1 MLLFVR
7 YQVILFGV
15 GGNRVAR
22 RRHRPSALLALLL
35 APAAVFFAA
44 GADVHPGSATAASN
58 ADSGK
63 TCCLEL
69 VSATPIADDVSA
81 VAFAASRMPVA
92 SRWRVDVRS
101 RFLPVGKAPEIGLQV
116 KTILV
121 ERSISLA
128 FPEIQNMGGV
138 RPDSLRWHPEGLAV
152 DVMIPNPGSAE
163 GIALGNQIVA
173 YVLKNAE
180 RFGIQDA
187 IWRGVYYTP
196 SGPRGSAGGHFDHV
210 HVTTTGGGYPTG
222 EEVYYR

>member
-15 GGNRVAR
+15 GGHRVSR
-22 RRHRPSALLALLL
+22 RRHRPSVLLALLV

-44 GADVHPGSATAASN
+44 GADVHPDSAKVKPEAA
-58 ADSGK
+58 
-63 TCCLEL
+63 CCLEL

-81 VAFAASRMPVA
+81 IAFAASRMPVA
-92 SRWRVDVRS
+92 SRWRVDVQS
-101 RFLPVGKAPEIGLQV
+101 RFLPVGKAPEKGLQV

-138 RPDSLRWHPEGLAV
+138 RPDGLRWHPEGLAV
-152 DVMIPNPGSAE
+152 DVMIPDPGSAE

-196 SGPRGSAGGHFDHV
+196 SGPRGSAAGHFDHV

-222 EEVYYR
+222 DELYYR